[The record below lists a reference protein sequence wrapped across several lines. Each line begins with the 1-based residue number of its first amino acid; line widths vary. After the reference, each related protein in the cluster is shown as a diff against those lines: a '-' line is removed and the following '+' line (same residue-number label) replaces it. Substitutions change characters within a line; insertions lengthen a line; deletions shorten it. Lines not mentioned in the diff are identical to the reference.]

1 MATQTP
7 TAPPTRPGL
16 PAPDRAAAIRV
27 APPPRQRRPALAAAA
42 VLLIVVSAAVS
53 LTLYLRVGDR
63 TEILAV
69 ARTVPAGQQIAVT
82 DLKRVRISS
91 DPGLHAIPV
100 AAAPQVVGKVA
111 ATTLLAG
118 TLLTPE
124 QLGPSQAPGPG
135 QAIVGLD
142 LKGAQMPVPPER
154 LQAGA
159 KVRIVATP
167 SGNGTPTNGDTSAGA
182 PASALVDQAEVF
194 SVQPV
199 ESSGTVH
206 VAVVVAQPDVA
217 KVLAA
222 AAAGQVGL
230 AVLPATAGPAQR
242 ATP

>member
-1 MATQTP
+1 MATQPP

-16 PAPDRAAAIRV
+16 STPQRAPAMRV

-42 VLLIVVSAAVS
+42 VLLIVVCAAVS
-53 LTLYLRVGDR
+53 TALYLRVGDR
-63 TEILAV
+63 TDVLAV

-100 AAAPQVVGKVA
+100 AAAPQVVDKIA
-111 ATTLLAG
+111 ATTLLPG

-142 LKGAQMPVPPER
+142 LKGAQMPVSPER

-159 KVRIVATP
+159 KVQIVSTPGAT
-167 SGNGTPTNGDTSAGA
+167 GTPANGDTGASVPAG
-182 PASALVDQAEVF
+182 ALVDQAEVF

-199 ESSGTVH
+199 ESSDTVH

-230 AVLPATAGPAQR
+230 AVLPATTASPQR
-242 ATP
+242 ATR

>member
-7 TAPPTRPGL
+7 TAPPARPGL
-16 PAPDRAAAIRV
+16 PAPDRAAAMRV
-27 APPPRQRRPALAAAA
+27 APPPRQRRPVLVAAA

-53 LTLYLRVGDR
+53 TTLYLRVGDR
-63 TEILAV
+63 TEVLAV

-91 DPGLHAIPV
+91 DPGLHPIPV

-111 ATTLLAG
+111 ATTLLPG

-124 QLGPSQAPGPG
+124 QLGPNQAPGPG

-167 SGNGTPTNGDTSAGA
+167 SGNGTPANGDTSTSAS
-182 PASALVDQAEVF
+182 ASALVDQAEVF
-194 SVQPV
+194 SVQAV
-199 ESSGTVH
+199 ESTGTVH

-230 AVLPATAGPAQR
+230 AVLPATAASAQR

>member
-1 MATQTP
+1 MGDGSQVVCRGPGTP
-7 TAPPTRPGL
+7 YSGGDPARPS
-16 PAPDRAAAIRV
+16 PDCGHTYQQSSA
-27 APPPRQRRPALAAAA
+27 RQPG
-42 VLLIVVSAAVS
+42 
-53 LTLYLRVGDR
+53 LRVGDR
-63 TEILAV
+63 IDVLAV

-91 DPGLHAIPV
+91 DPGLHAVPV

-111 ATTLLAG
+111 ATTLLPG

-159 KVRIVATP
+159 KVRIVSTP
-167 SGNGTPTNGDTSAGA
+167 AAIGTPANGGTGAGV

-217 KVLAA
+217 KLLAA

-230 AVLPATAGPAQR
+230 AVLPATTASPQR
-242 ATP
+242 ATR